1 MKKTKTKPK
10 TTPKEVRSDSP
21 RQRGQVV
28 KIKTGKGRPGWSSK
42 VPPIKQYW
50 SKTKE
55 FLVESVQEMKKTSWP
70 NRKETLTTT
79 GVVLVLVFLL
89 AGYLGLVD
97 FILSHFLRYFIH

>member
-10 TTPKEVRSDSP
+10 TTPKEARSDSP
-21 RQRGQVV
+21 RGRGQVV
-28 KIKTGKGRPGWSSK
+28 KIKGSKGRPGWSSK
-42 VPPIKQYW
+42 VPSVKRYW
-50 SKTKE
+50 IVTRD
-55 FLVESVQEMKKTSWP
+55 FLTEAVQELKKTTWP

-97 FILSHFLRYFIH
+97 FILSHLLRYFVH